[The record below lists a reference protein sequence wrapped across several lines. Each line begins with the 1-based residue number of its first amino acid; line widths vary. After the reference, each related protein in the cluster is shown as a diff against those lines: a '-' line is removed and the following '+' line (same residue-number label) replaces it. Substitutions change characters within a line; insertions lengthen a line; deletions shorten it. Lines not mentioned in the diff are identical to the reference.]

1 MAVRAFNAGE
11 PLMQIATLKILAHY
25 MGNYQPIKAML
36 FLKEIIVVLF
46 KISKVRLA
54 SSFQRSVV

>member
-1 MAVRAFNAGE
+1 MAVRAFNASE
-11 PLMQIATLKILAHY
+11 PLMQITTLKILAHY

-46 KISKVRLA
+46 KISKVT
-54 SSFQRSVV
+54 SE